1 MVLPKGCSKLP
12 SRRPMG
18 KESADMVLDQGFH
31 RHRCPHLQCLHH
43 LHHHYRCP
51 HLYPS
56 RHISPSRHNHH
67 LRQILFIIV
76 IHPHNQPHTMIQWVT
91 KHCWTRD
98 LLMISTTLKSGE
110 HSGWRNHGFYHEL
123 SFLFVNAFSTLTYC
137 PNRETLERAFRVWER
152 VADLKFSEASEPP
165 GDLEIR
171 WGTSPGYVENIPQGL
186 SLGSTEMG
194 TLLMVVEERSLM
206 LSFQGRDVYQVGLV
220 VVRFPN
226 CIVYYQSRGWGTWL
240 G

>member
-1 MVLPKGCSKLP
+1 MFNHIFSHNKCW
-12 SRRPMG
+12 
-18 KESADMVLDQGFH
+18 SACRIQ
-31 RHRCPHLQCLHH
+31 
-43 LHHHYRCP
+43 
-51 HLYPS
+51 
-56 RHISPSRHNHH
+56 HH
-67 LRQILFIIV
+67 LRQILLIIV
-76 IHPHNQPHTMIQWVT
+76 FHPHNQPHTMIQWVT

-171 WGTSPGYVENIPQGL
+171 WGTSPGYVEILQIFFKVWVWGARRWGRFWWWWRNARSCFL
-186 SLGSTEMG
+186 SKAG
-194 TLLMVVEERSLM
+194 TYIR
-206 LSFQGRDVYQVGLV
+206 
-220 VVRFPN
+220 
-226 CIVYYQSRGWGTWL
+226 
-240 G
+240 